1 MLPSQVY
8 ESQDYVTEINRLL
21 GILLETKRLQ
31 WAGLARVQ
39 GLRLGAPH
47 DLATVMK
54 YLSNSFQD
62 TSLYVALMTLY
73 VACMPLYD
81 VFIVCARGT
90 NYECVTKYFF
100 LPVFFFLVQRKQPGT
115 IVRYTLPWTG
125 ILITL

>member
-1 MLPSQVY
+1 VLPSQVY
-8 ESQDYVTEINRLL
+8 GSQDYVTEINSLL
-21 GILLETKRLQ
+21 GILLGTKRLE

-62 TSLYVALMTLY
+62 TSLFVVLIILY
-73 VACMPLYD
+73 VACVPLYA

-90 NYECVTKYFF
+90 NYKCVTKYFF
-100 LPVFFFLVQRKQPGT
+100 LPVFCFLVQIKQPGT
-115 IVRYTLPWTG
+115 IVRYPLP
-125 ILITL
+125 